1 MKNRIHIPAET
12 PQDLLNDLRNLVVEA
27 EKMAASSVTEHSAEA
42 FEAVQ
47 ARFEAARERLSSLY
61 EGGRKK
67 VLAGAHAA
75 DETIRENPYQAM
87 AIAAGVG
94 VLVGV
99 LVGRRTR

>member
-1 MKNRIHIPAET
+1 MKNRIHTPAET

-42 FEAVQ
+42 FEAVR
-47 ARFEAARERLSSLY
+47 ARFEAAQERLSSLY

-67 VLAGAHAA
+67 VVAGAHIA
-75 DETIRENPYQAM
+75 DETIRENPYQAL

-94 VLVGV
+94 ILVGV
-99 LVGRRTR
+99 LVGRRTK